1 MKKIF
6 IAALIALSAL
16 VVSCSNEDSVKDDVV
31 NKINAKS
38 NTVSP
43 EVTDFLKGFYR
54 TNYQLGRNVATKD
67 ENNAEILITEVVIA
81 NEGRARGYVVT
92 DANTGKFLYFA
103 DVDRQSFVLH
113 TYEAATKVYDK
124 VYDINITELYAANQY
139 DFIEII
145 EAANASI
152 TKGGWFFFA
161 QVKIALDNFWGKP
174 IVNDGGPWAGVNPDT
189 GQLGCWQTSHQQT
202 RRFWINWKNGPKMY
216 TATTGC

>member
-6 IAALIALSAL
+6 IAAFIAVSAL

-31 NKINAKS
+31 NNINAKS
-38 NTVSP
+38 STVSS
-43 EVTDFLKGFYR
+43 EITDFLKSFYR

-67 ENNAEILITEVVIA
+67 ENNTEILITEVVIT

-103 DVDRQSFVLH
+103 DVNRQSFVLH

-124 VYDINITELYAANQY
+124 VYDINKTELYAANQY

-161 QVKIALDNFWGKP
+161 QVKIALDHFWYS
-174 IVNDGGPWAGVNPDT
+174 DT
-189 GQLGCWQTSHQQT
+189 DTSGISMGADANGNAVCT
-202 RRFWINWKNGPKMY
+202 RTITTRKVRFWINWG
-216 TATTGC
+216 TTTTTVTVPCP